1 MQGADNFFYGLFI
14 LVDLLVMKTD
24 LHKSAVSQRT
34 PQITR
39 VKLTNSYLQV
49 KHWRETMYWIIRTQ
63 PEVGLLTELRRK
75 RIDRGC
81 W

>member
-49 KHWRETMYWIIRTQ
+49 KHWRETMY
-63 PEVGLLTELRRK
+63 
-75 RIDRGC
+75 
-81 W
+81 